1 MAKFISTSNTATL
14 IAEHAL
20 DAFALDNFEQ
30 LDIKSEGWGVMVEVL
45 TGEHKGIYDYD
56 AKDNSF
62 ITA

>member
-14 IAEHAL
+14 IVEHAL
-20 DAFALDNFEQ
+20 EAFGLDSFEQ
-30 LDIKSEGWGVMVEVL
+30 VSVKSESWGVMVEVL